1 MHRGLFL
8 LTGGFLIAVGLVLLV
23 APQAYVSLY
32 AVDYAAGMDFPT
44 RRFAPAVLAM
54 GAVLVLARARA
65 PEPLLQELSLIAAAA
80 FLAVAATGLHA
91 WLTGVARP
99 TILAAAAIEAL
110 LATVFLAVWLRMR
123 NR

>member
-1 MHRGLFL
+1 MHRRLFL
-8 LTGGFLIAVGLVLLV
+8 LTGGFLIAVGLVLLF

-32 AVDYAAGMDFPT
+32 AVDYAAGMDFPA
-44 RRFAPAVLAM
+44 RRFAPVVLAM
-54 GAVLVLARARA
+54 GTVLVLARTHASERF
-65 PEPLLQELSLIAAAA
+65 LLDLSLIAAAA

-99 TILAAAAIEAL
+99 TILAAAAVEAL
-110 LATVFLAVWLRMR
+110 LATAFLAVWLHLR